1 MATDTDTD
9 TGSTFMPGSRR
20 RTPSHRSRRC
30 PSSRA
35 PRRTRPCT
43 RRRMARSRS
52 LLRRLSSSSSS
63 RISSSTRR
71 CSARTRTRTQTA
83 RRGRGRAIAGARHRR
98 TRRTSPRRASA
109 SSTPPSPVPTPV
121 VAAATTRTLRQMV
134 IKTRTKTGRTSRMG
148 MEEGAGHRRRDRAD
162 MGCTITPTINNTIPT
177 RTAHPR
183 LRRMRSR
190 CSSTH
195 RAGGTGTRARRPSSR
210 PSGRT
215 QLRRARASR
224 RGTRTRRLRRA
235 MRPKGGGTKGS
246 EGRKE
251 IRIKTTTNAGLSVR
265 SHPYHGIILRARPGS
280 NIDIHEVGAG
290 RKGQAARATLAARA
304 RFERG
309 RRAES
314 SRVELREAGKWVA
327 LWSKGA
333 GYGEG
338 KESRLHVVHLFLE
351 TRREERCAN
360 FFSFFFFFSPPFC
373 ISFSLSLFDSL
384 VLLFSFDFLASARR
398 TKRKYAILILML
410 AFHHFSTT
418 LLHQLTIC
426 DPCPNIYLFSYPF
439 FLSINHTSSSPLEST
454 NTCELCP
461 VIQPYDLPYSVLLL
475 AISLQTH
482 PNDPLSHSSPLKS
495 SLFLTLFPLIVTR
508 LHCIQIVFFFLL
520 QHIFLLSFL
529 RHASVH
535 LCPCLCLCVPPKC
548 NIDITRP
555 A

>member
-9 TGSTFMPGSRR
+9 TGSTFMAGSRR
-20 RTPSHRSRRC
+20 LTPSRRSRRC
-30 PSSRA
+30 PSSRG

-43 RRRMARSRS
+43 RRRMPGSRS
-52 LLRRLSSSSSS
+52 LLRRLSSSSS

-71 CSARTRTRTQTA
+71 CSARTRTRTRTA
-83 RRGRGRAIAGARHRR
+83 RRGRGRAIAGARRRR

-109 SSTPPSPVPTPV
+109 SSTPPSPAPV
-121 VAAATTRTLRQMV
+121 LVTAAATTRTLRQMV

-162 MGCTITPTINNTIPT
+162 MGCIITPTINNTIPT
-177 RTAHPR
+177 RMAHPR

-215 QLRRARASR
+215 QLRRASR
-224 RGTRTRRLRRA
+224 RGTHTPRSRRA
-235 MRPKGGGTKGS
+235 MRPKEGGKKGR

-280 NIDIHEVGAG
+280 NIDIHEVGDG

-338 KESRLHVVHLFLE
+338 KESRLHVMQLFLE

-360 FFSFFFFFSPPFC
+360 FFSFFSFFFASCLSAFP
-373 ISFSLSLFDSL
+373 SLSPSPSL
-384 VLLFSFDFLASARR
+384 
-398 TKRKYAILILML
+398 
-410 AFHHFSTT
+410 
-418 LLHQLTIC
+418 
-426 DPCPNIYLFSYPF
+426 
-439 FLSINHTSSSPLEST
+439 SSSCS
-454 NTCELCP
+454 
-461 VIQPYDLPYSVLLL
+461 LLT
-475 AISLQTH
+475 S
-482 PNDPLSHSSPLKS
+482 
-495 SLFLTLFPLIVTR
+495 
-508 LHCIQIVFFFLL
+508 
-520 QHIFLLSFL
+520 
-529 RHASVH
+529 
-535 LCPCLCLCVPPKC
+535 
-548 NIDITRP
+548 
-555 A
+555 